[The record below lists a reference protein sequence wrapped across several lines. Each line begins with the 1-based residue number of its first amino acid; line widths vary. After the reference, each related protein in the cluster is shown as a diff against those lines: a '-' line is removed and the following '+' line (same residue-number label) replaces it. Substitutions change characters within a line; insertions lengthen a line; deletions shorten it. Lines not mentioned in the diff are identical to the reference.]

1 MSLLM
6 FSSMAAQAPKVRA
19 RLELEALLLRAARGE
34 AQAVGEI
41 YEETRGAVYGFSLSI
56 LRNAHDAEDVLQE
69 TYIRVFENSASY
81 KPNGNPMPW
90 ILQIAKNLSL
100 MRLRQRKRQ
109 EPMPEEDVLLP
120 ETLTLPEDR
129 LVLRAALETMDDQER
144 QIVSLHALAG
154 FKHREIAAF
163 LHSPLS
169 TVLSR
174 YQRAIKKLQKR
185 LEEEGA

>member
-1 MSLLM
+1 M

-120 ETLTLPEDR
+120 GDADATGRPLGFASR
-129 LVLRAALETMDDQER
+129 LGDPGRSGKANCFPACLGGL
-144 QIVSLHALAG
+144 
-154 FKHREIAAF
+154 
-163 LHSPLS
+163 
-169 TVLSR
+169 
-174 YQRAIKKLQKR
+174 
-185 LEEEGA
+185 

>member
-1 MSLLM
+1 M
-6 FSSMAAQAPKVRA
+6 FLSMAAQAPKVRA

-129 LVLRAALETMDDQER
+129 L
-144 QIVSLHALAG
+144 AG